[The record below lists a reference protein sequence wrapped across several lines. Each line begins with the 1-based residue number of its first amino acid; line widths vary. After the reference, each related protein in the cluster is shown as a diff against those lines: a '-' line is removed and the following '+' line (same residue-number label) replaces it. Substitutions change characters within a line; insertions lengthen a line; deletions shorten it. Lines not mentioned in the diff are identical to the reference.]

1 MDAKEVAKTI
11 REWATEMVG
20 YPNRFGPFPDCF
32 TLVAIKSLASMKSLA
47 ETTVLKLIS
56 VIS

>member
-20 YPNRFGPFPDCF
+20 YLSRFGPFPDCF
-32 TLVAIKSLASMKSLA
+32 ALVAIRSLASMKSH
-47 ETTVLKLIS
+47 KIN
-56 VIS
+56 